1 MFQMTRA
8 QAPAA
13 MKTGGNPALSSLFE
27 NVEM

>member
-1 MFQMTRA
+1 MFQMTRG

-13 MKTGGNPALSSLFE
+13 MKTSGNPELFSLFE